1 MSLHDICS
9 AVTIPA
15 DSADYAYQ
23 IRPIEAAL
31 PSFTKLLITLEL
43 DVAEQGYTYNYGYL
57 GASGYGYSYGY
68 TPATMSVYFFLQ
80 VSRDGTNWHN
90 TSIHDLLDVALPAE
104 TPQQAA
110 GHNRNIQVGSI
121 QLVADT
127 NDVAIGWT
135 GSYSFVRLVA
145 RNTGSQPATL
155 SAWASLD
162 R

>member
-1 MSLHDICS
+1 MMQLHDICT

-15 DSADYAYQ
+15 DGVDYPFQ
-23 IRPIEAAL
+23 IRPTEACL
-31 PSFTKLLITLEL
+31 PSFTKLLITLQL
-43 DVAEQGYTYNYGYL
+43 DVAETGYTYNYGY
-57 GASGYGYSYGY
+57 GGYSYGY

-80 VSRDGTNWHN
+80 VSRDAVEWHN

-121 QLVADT
+121 QLVADAD
-127 NDVAIGWT
+127 DVAIGLT
-135 GSYSFVRLVA
+135 GSYSYVRLVA

>member
-15 DSADYAYQ
+15 DSVDYPYQ
-23 IRPIEAAL
+23 IRPTEACL
-31 PSFTKLLITLEL
+31 PSFTKLLITLQL
-43 DVAEQGYTYNYGYL
+43 DVAETGYTYNYGY
-57 GASGYGYSYGY
+57 GAYGYGYSYGY
-68 TPATMSVYFFLQ
+68 TPATMSCFFFLQ
-80 VSRDGTNWHN
+80 VSRDAIEWHN
-90 TSIHDLLDVALPAE
+90 ITIHDLLDVALPAE
-104 TPQQAA
+104 TAPEAA

-127 NDVAIGWT
+127 DDVAIGMT
-135 GSYSFVRLVA
+135 GSYSYVRLVA
-145 RNTGSQPATL
+145 RNTGSQQATL

>member
-1 MSLHDICS
+1 MMYVADICTG
-9 AVTIPA
+9 VIIPA
-15 DSADYAYQ
+15 DSADYPYQ
-23 IRPIEAAL
+23 IRPTEAAL
-31 PSFTKLLITLEL
+31 GSFTKLIITILADL
-43 DVAEQGYTYNYGYL
+43 AEQAYLYGYD
-57 GASGYGYSYGY
+57 AYGYAYAY
-68 TPATMSVYFFLQ
+68 QPATMSLYLFLQ

-90 TSIHDLLDVALPAE
+90 ASIHDLLDVAVPAE

-121 QLVADT
+121 QLVTDT
-127 NDVAIGWT
+127 NDVVIGWT

-155 SAWASLD
+155 TAWASLD